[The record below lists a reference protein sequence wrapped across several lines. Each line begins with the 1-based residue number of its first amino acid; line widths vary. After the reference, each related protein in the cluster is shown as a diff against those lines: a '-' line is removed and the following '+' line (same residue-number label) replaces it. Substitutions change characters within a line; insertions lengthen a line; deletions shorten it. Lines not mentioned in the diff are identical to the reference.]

1 MSIEATVDIE
11 VGEFANDGG
20 FCDMIGDICADVI
33 RDSGE
38 VESIVRDIL
47 ESDISY
53 YIEQHMENGF
63 DLRSV
68 VDPDDEVFINAVAKA
83 ILNMVR
89 SYVGE

>member
-1 MSIEATVDIE
+1 MEIRVDIDARD
-11 VGEFANDGG
+11 FANDGT
-20 FCDMIGDICADVI
+20 FCDIVGDIVADVI
-33 RDSGE
+33 RDSGD
-38 VESIVRDIL
+38 VDTLSNDIG
-47 ESDISY
+47 Y

>member
-1 MSIEATVDIE
+1 MEIRVDIDARD
-11 VGEFANDGG
+11 FANDGT
-20 FCDMIGDICADVI
+20 FCDIVGDIVADVI
-33 RDSGE
+33 RDSGD
-38 VESIVRDIL
+38 VEAIVADTLSNDIG
-47 ESDISY
+47 Y

-68 VDPDDEVFINAVAKA
+68 VAPDDEVFINAVAKA